1 MDFMLGVGIALVVL
15 AGMSVAGYF
24 ILRRLFDRASD
35 RVADHMGHI
44 LGDLAG
50 HAANT
55 RIGQRTS
62 NAARSAVGGYTN
74 LGAYAAAQGISEN
87 EARQEFVQ
95 SIERTARIMDAAV
108 RIPGIGPVGLDSVLG
123 LVPVAGDVIS
133 AAVAVSLVARS
144 LKYGVPHDVI
154 ARMLGNVLFDLLLGA
169 VPVAGDVA
177 DIWFRANTRNIAVL
191 RKFLDEDSRN
201 TIDVTPVRVS

>member
-1 MDFMLGVGIALVVL
+1 M
-15 AGMSVAGYF
+15 
-24 ILRRLFDRASD
+24 
-35 RVADHMGHI
+35 
-44 LGDLAG
+44 
-50 HAANT
+50 
-55 RIGQRTS
+55 
-62 NAARSAVGGYTN
+62 
-74 LGAYAAAQGISEN
+74 
-87 EARQEFVQ
+87 
-95 SIERTARIMDAAV
+95 
-108 RIPGIGPVGLDSVLG
+108 
-123 LVPVAGDVIS
+123 
-133 AAVAVSLVARS
+133 SLVARS